1 MQFRFS
7 QIHVTILNFVLI
19 AGLAI
24 VSAMCV
30 RDIIVRSVSNGPDA
44 PTAQSFTPKNANGLR
59 VRAYYDQIVK
69 RDIFNETP
77 QDTGPAPV
85 VEADLNIKLVGTSLA
100 SRSKP
105 YAIIED
111 PSGEESLYQVGED
124 IPDAGRLVSV
134 ETNRAIIDR
143 NGHRVAIELPTT
155 DMDAVPP
162 SDLDSSGLTPVPG
175 RFGAAGL
182 RGMPD
187 ALRRR
192 IARLRHSAPAAASD
206 DNDNNNDNDDSDDND
221 DNDDNSSSKIDIKK
235 LGPGQFAVSRA
246 EVQQTMENPS
256 QFFTQMRALP
266 HMVDGK
272 TDGFSI
278 SQVVPG
284 SVFEQLGLQN
294 GDLLTNINGQP
305 VTNPMQA
312 LGLMQAMKTASAI
325 DLTVNRGGTP
335 TSVHL
340 DLR

>member
-1 MQFRFS
+1 MQLRFS

-19 AGLAI
+19 AVLAI

-30 RDIIVRSVSNGPDA
+30 RDIIVRSVSSDA
-44 PTAQSFTPKNANGLR
+44 DTPAVHSFLPKNSNGLR
-59 VRAYYDQIVK
+59 TRSYYDLIVR

-100 SRSKP
+100 SRTKP
-105 YAIIED
+105 FAIIED

-143 NGHRVAIELPTT
+143 NGHRVALELPTT

-162 SDLDSSGLTPVPG
+162 SDLGGSPANRPIPG
-175 RFGAAGL
+175 FMRNRGL
-182 RGMPD
+182 RGLPD

-192 IARLRHSAPAAASD
+192 IARLHHPSASSD
-206 DNDNNNDNDDSDDND
+206 DNDNDSNDSNDNDNSDDD
-221 DNDDNSSSKIDIKK
+221 DSDDNSSSKIDIKK
-235 LGPGQFAVSRA
+235 LGPGQFEVSRA
-246 EVQQTMENPS
+246 EVQQNMENPS

-278 SQVVPG
+278 SQVAPG
-284 SVFEQLGLQN
+284 
-294 GDLLTNINGQP
+294 
-305 VTNPMQA
+305 
-312 LGLMQAMKTASAI
+312 
-325 DLTVNRGGTP
+325 
-335 TSVHL
+335 
-340 DLR
+340 